1 MEFYLHTL
9 AAALAATNLFFFIRI
24 FIDSAKNFK
33 NKIVRRIYFF
43 RYVKV
48 CIVIFRLTK
57 KVATN
62 FTDLLIINNF
72 VEEFFY

>member
-1 MEFYLHTL
+1 MAHDQVIMTVGKF
-9 AAALAATNLFFFIRI
+9 NRI

-62 FTDLLIINNF
+62 FTDLLIMNNF